1 MRKTFTL
8 LLCLLSAGCVTAQA
22 TTGSVPKERATECVA
37 HCAALDM
44 KLAAVVII
52 RSSAGCVCEP
62 KDAQG
67 GVSSGTA
74 AAAGGALIEEEASQQ
89 QAAQQRASY
98 ASGH

>member
-37 HCAALDM
+37 HCEALDM

-62 KDAQG
+62 RGAQG
-67 GVSSGTA
+67 QASGGSSA
-74 AAAGGALIEEEASQQ
+74 AAAGAIIAEEEEQQ
-89 QAAQQRASY
+89 HRRANS
-98 ASGH
+98 ASGR